1 MNKIVSPFSLILAVL
16 ILAGGCAATSVV
28 GPATVPPESPQ
39 ARLDQARSLWDSN
52 RPDSYQFK
60 YSLVCE
66 CDSGPWVVRVESNGI
81 SSAKHVGI
89 KQLFDA
95 PYESVDDIF
104 DEIQAQLDDGRFPVK
119 VSYDSELGYPEEYVF
134 NEPELAVDGGFILNV
149 SEFVPNPPPG
159 DSAEYERYVE
169 ALAKWTE
176 AGITSY
182 EFTFSRGCFC
192 PVEYVGPY
200 VATVTDG
207 TVASATYNGVDLL
220 EIELLRA
227 TSYGERV
234 LTVDEVFAEI
244 ARAILEADSM
254 DVTYHPELGY
264 PLSAS
269 IDWELQMADEEVYYT
284 LSDLQSK

>member
-1 MNKIVSPFSLILAVL
+1 MVAIPHLMKDLLGKLAEIVPVEEHLIQGAQELRSADRVDFL
-16 ILAGGCAATSVV
+16 VAFIRWSGLRLLL
-28 GPATVPPESPQ
+28 PALEEIAERNVP
-39 ARLDQARSLWDSN
+39 
-52 RPDSYQFK
+52 
-60 YSLVCE
+60 
-66 CDSGPWVVRVESNGI
+66 VRVITTSYMGASE
-81 SSAKHVGI
+81 ARAVER
-89 KQLFDA
+89 LA
-95 PYESVDDIF
+95 E
-104 DEIQAQLDDGRFPVK
+104 FPNVSVK